1 MIDNSVLESQKM
13 QLISMI
19 AQLYDKDIL
28 DAIENLILNRDKD
41 WWDTIS
47 DAEKEAIDQGLDD
60 IANGR
65 LTSHEE
71 VMKEIDDRYGI

>member
-47 DAEKEAIDQGLDD
+47 DAEKEAIDQGLGD